1 MGFTAGQ
8 RRFLLLA
15 FAGLALTGLA
25 WAWSDLVHGLGPID
39 DGAAQATRAWLGRVH
54 GAFAMLG
61 LVAFGTVA
69 AGHVPLYWKA
79 GARRPSGIALAT
91 ILTLLVITGYAL
103 YYAADDFV
111 RAASAWGHIAA
122 GVAATAVFA
131 LHWLR
136 RTPGHARDC

>member
-1 MGFTAGQ
+1 MGFSASQ
-8 RRFLLLA
+8 RRFLLFA
-15 FAGLALTGLA
+15 VAGLAATGLA
-25 WAWSDLVHGLGPID
+25 WAWSDLAHGLGPID
-39 DGAAQATRAWLGRVH
+39 DEAAQAARAWLGRIH

-69 AGHVPLYWKA
+69 AGHAPFHWNA
-79 GARRPSGIALAT
+79 GARRPSGIALAA
-91 ILTLLVITGYAL
+91 ILILLVVTGYAL
-103 YYAADDFV
+103 YYAAGDFA

-136 RTPGHARDC
+136 RAPAGGRGC